1 MCAGGPGFTSAAG
14 SPRFRAADE
23 PCTPTLTG
31 ANDLHTLRGA
41 IDLRTGAANVRSMSK
56 MKRLR
61 ESSSQERA
69 EDARAA
75 PKAPMIERGR
85 THIRGRGF
93 PKILKTVLIC
103 ALVFHIMPPCCC
115 C

>member
-41 IDLRTGAANVRSMSK
+41 IDLRTGAANVRSMSV
-56 MKRLR
+56 
-61 ESSSQERA
+61 
-69 EDARAA
+69 ARVVAVA
-75 PKAPMIERGR
+75 ND
-85 THIRGRGF
+85 IRVVGGMF
-93 PKILKTVLIC
+93 PFAC
-103 ALVFHIMPPCCC
+103 
-115 C
+115 